1 MTLSCEQL
9 QDRLLALHRAN
20 LELIK
25 DVSLDTL
32 LERIATVASEQA
44 DAQYAALVTF
54 DDEGNVA
61 NFVSVGMD
69 DALTKNITMQ
79 PKKTGLLNALK
90 DTNDPIR
97 LSSAA
102 KNLNQVRFPE
112 RHPAVRSFLGVPIL
126 STNRQLGQIYLTN
139 KRKAET
145 FSEEDEQIMQM
156 LAGYAAAAIQ
166 NARLYGN
173 LRERDIA
180 LTQRSEDLALL
191 NDIATVLVPTQGIEE
206 IVHKT
211 LALVMDYLHVEAGEI
226 FLLDEETQTLRL
238 VLHRGEAAEA
248 FWTRSRFKVGE
259 GFVGIVADKNETLIS
274 NDLSKD
280 MRYLRPAVVEAG
292 FRQFVC
298 LPLTSGDKMIGVLG
312 TAKRGD
318 EPFDDRSIQL
328 LTAVGNWAGL
338 AIENSRL
345 HTDARRLAVLEE
357 RERIGM
363 DMHDGVIQSIFG
375 VGLGLENVRHLVD
388 EDPEKAKEGIKQAI
402 DGLNQAIRDLRTY
415 ILDLR
420 PRQLGEENLL
430 VGLRRLITE
439 YRVNTLSDAMLT
451 GNESDIVNI
460 GQDHA
465 LILFH
470 IAQEALANTAKHAR
484 AKRVSVNIWTTPER
498 VIMEIEDNGKGFDLD
513 KMSMT
518 LGHGLSNMHTRIRN
532 AGGEVEITSAPGEG
546 TMVLAWLPREG

>member
-180 LTQRSEDLALL
+180 LTQRSED
-191 NDIATVLVPTQGIEE
+191 
-206 IVHKT
+206 
-211 LALVMDYLHVEAGEI
+211 
-226 FLLDEETQTLRL
+226 
-238 VLHRGEAAEA
+238 
-248 FWTRSRFKVGE
+248 
-259 GFVGIVADKNETLIS
+259 
-274 NDLSKD
+274 
-280 MRYLRPAVVEAG
+280 
-292 FRQFVC
+292 
-298 LPLTSGDKMIGVLG
+298 
-312 TAKRGD
+312 
-318 EPFDDRSIQL
+318 
-328 LTAVGNWAGL
+328 
-338 AIENSRL
+338 
-345 HTDARRLAVLEE
+345 
-357 RERIGM
+357 
-363 DMHDGVIQSIFG
+363 
-375 VGLGLENVRHLVD
+375 
-388 EDPEKAKEGIKQAI
+388 
-402 DGLNQAIRDLRTY
+402 
-415 ILDLR
+415 
-420 PRQLGEENLL
+420 
-430 VGLRRLITE
+430 
-439 YRVNTLSDAMLT
+439 
-451 GNESDIVNI
+451 
-460 GQDHA
+460 
-465 LILFH
+465 
-470 IAQEALANTAKHAR
+470 
-484 AKRVSVNIWTTPER
+484 
-498 VIMEIEDNGKGFDLD
+498 
-513 KMSMT
+513 
-518 LGHGLSNMHTRIRN
+518 
-532 AGGEVEITSAPGEG
+532 
-546 TMVLAWLPREG
+546 WLC